1 MPQWKLSTSNPSWQE
16 SNMKLLSKALLPLL
30 VTSFCLGLNSCT
42 DDKSSEEETPV
53 VGQRMVTLMKGMANS
68 YFDLKVVRELFS
80 DDTSNEYKFYVE
92 STVLGKPK
100 RLENVNISI
109 KATIGYKY
117 HAEDKDIGKNEDFYF
132 SYTQRRAVIHTETVT
147 LTLPVP
153 YNELITL
160 LTSASIVDASGF
172 IFHE

>member
-1 MPQWKLSTSNPSWQE
+1 
-16 SNMKLLSKALLPLL
+16 MKLLPKVLLPFLI
-30 VTSFCLGLNSCT
+30 TGFCLGFTSCT
-42 DDKSSEEETPV
+42 DNKSSEISTPV
-53 VGQRMVTLMKGMANS
+53 VGQQMVTLMKGMADR

-92 STVLGKPK
+92 SKVLGKPK
-100 RLENVNISI
+100 RFEDVNISI
-109 KATIGYKY
+109 KATIDYKY
-117 HAEDKDIGKNEDFYF
+117 HAEDKDIAKSEDFYF
-132 SYTQRRAVIHTETVT
+132 SYSQIREVIHTETVA

-172 IFHE
+172 IFYE

>member
-1 MPQWKLSTSNPSWQE
+1 
-16 SNMKLLSKALLPLL
+16 MKLLSKALLPLL

-42 DDKSSEEETPV
+42 DDKSSEEETPA
-53 VGQRMVTLMKGMANS
+53 VGQGTVMLIKGIAND
-68 YFDLKVVRELFS
+68 YFDLKVVRDLFS

-100 RLENVNISI
+100 MFENVNISI
-109 KATIGYKY
+109 EVTIGYKY
-117 HAEDKDIGKNEDFYF
+117 HAEDKDIAKSEDLYF
-132 SYTQRRAVIHTETVT
+132 SYTQIDKVIRTEKVT

-160 LTSASIVDASGF
+160 FTSALIVDASGL
-172 IFHE
+172 IYYE

>member
-1 MPQWKLSTSNPSWQE
+1 MPQWKLSTSNLSWRE

-42 DDKSSEEETPV
+42 DDKNSEEETPV
-53 VGQRMVTLMKGMANS
+53 AGQGTVMLTKGIANR
-68 YFDLKVVRELFS
+68 YFDLKVARELFS
-80 DDTSNEYKFYVE
+80 DDTLNEYKFYVE

-100 RLENVNISI
+100 MLENVNISI

-117 HAEDKDIGKNEDFYF
+117 HAEDKDIAKSEDFYF
-132 SYTQRRAVIHTETVT
+132 SCTQIDEVDRTETVT
-147 LTLPVP
+147 LALPVP

-160 LTSASIVDASGF
+160 HTSALVLDASGL
-172 IFHE
+172 IFYE

>member
-1 MPQWKLSTSNPSWQE
+1 
-16 SNMKLLSKALLPLL
+16 MKLLPKVLLPFL
-30 VTSFCLGLNSCT
+30 VTGFCLGFTSCT
-42 DDKSSEEETPV
+42 DNKSSEISTPV
-53 VGQRMVTLMKGMANS
+53 VGQQMVTLMKGMADR

-92 STVLGKPK
+92 SKVLGKPK
-100 RLENVNISI
+100 RFENVNISI
-109 KATIGYKY
+109 KATIDYKY
-117 HAEDKDIGKNEDFYF
+117 HAEDKDIAKSEDFYF
-132 SYTQRRAVIHTETVT
+132 SYTQIREVIHTETVA

-172 IFHE
+172 IFYE

>member
-1 MPQWKLSTSNPSWQE
+1 
-16 SNMKLLSKALLPLL
+16 MKLLPKVLLPFL
-30 VTSFCLGLNSCT
+30 VTGFCLGFTSCT
-42 DDKSSEEETPV
+42 DNKSSEISTPV
-53 VGQRMVTLMKGMANS
+53 VGQQMVTLMKGMADR

-92 STVLGKPK
+92 SKVLGKPK
-100 RLENVNISI
+100 RFENVNISI
-109 KATIGYKY
+109 KATINYKY
-117 HAEDKDIGKNEDFYF
+117 HAEDKDIAKSEGFYF
-132 SYTQRRAVIHTETVT
+132 SYSQIREVIRTETVA

-172 IFHE
+172 IFYE

>member
-1 MPQWKLSTSNPSWQE
+1 
-16 SNMKLLSKALLPLL
+16 MKLLPKVLLPFL
-30 VTSFCLGLNSCT
+30 VTGFCLGFTSCT
-42 DDKSSEEETPV
+42 DNKSSEISTPV
-53 VGQRMVTLMKGMANS
+53 VGQQMVTLMKGMADR

-92 STVLGKPK
+92 SKVLGKPK
-100 RLENVNISI
+100 RFEDVNISI
-109 KATIGYKY
+109 KATIDYKY
-117 HAEDKDIGKNEDFYF
+117 HAEDKDIAKSEGFYF
-132 SYTQRRAVIHTETVT
+132 SYSQIREVIRTETVA

-172 IFHE
+172 IFYE

>member
-1 MPQWKLSTSNPSWQE
+1 
-16 SNMKLLSKALLPLL
+16 MKLLPKVLLPFL
-30 VTSFCLGLNSCT
+30 VTGFCLGFTSCT
-42 DDKSSEEETPV
+42 DNKSSEISTPV
-53 VGQRMVTLMKGMANS
+53 VGQQMVTLMKGMADR

-92 STVLGKPK
+92 SKVLGKPK
-100 RLENVNISI
+100 RFEDVNISI
-109 KATIGYKY
+109 KATIDYKY
-117 HAEDKDIGKNEDFYF
+117 HAEDKDIAKSEDFYF
-132 SYTQRRAVIHTETVT
+132 SYTQIREVIHTETVA

-172 IFHE
+172 IFYE